1 MAKSLSRFFV
11 RKQDE
16 KNEIATLF
24 FRVQNKKHKVDI
36 LFSSQ
41 IRVNVVEW
49 KEALSCPEKWM
60 RHQRANFNLHDALNR
75 IELVVKSEV
84 EGMSFD
90 KSHVESEILA
100 IANPKKAEAIAKAK
114 REEEERLREE
124 ERIKEEQA
132 RLTKEGIDA
141 ERAKI
146 WNFLNRFCEEIKTG
160 ARLNGHSR
168 YAPGTVKAWFSF
180 RKLYDQFDKKHRYTW
195 NMVDRALVTK
205 FLAFMEKN
213 DYMVSAQ
220 NKYLVDLRAIVNY
233 AYLDGIHDNDRAMQY
248 FAKKKIEEGDKA
260 IEINLTE
267 AELQALYEMP
277 LTGKQDEVRDIFLV
291 GCYTCQRV
299 SDYNDIDKDCFTTT
313 AKGTPVIRLVQKKT
327 RNEVKIP
334 IMNPNLRAICEKYA
348 YNFPSVVDVI
358 LNRYIKDILKRLS
371 ETVPSLG
378 KMVTTKLTMKQK
390 KLEEDGK
397 LVVERN
403 DKGEVIMP
411 RYNCVTTH
419 TARRSGIT
427 NMYLTHKYT
436 IVQMMHVSG
445 HKTQKTFMDYIKL
458 SSDEIADEIDAIANG
473 TKPEVF

>member
-1 MAKSLSRFFV
+1 
-11 RKQDE
+11 
-16 KNEIATLF
+16 
-24 FRVQNKKHKVDI
+24 
-36 LFSSQ
+36 
-41 IRVNVVEW
+41 
-49 KEALSCPEKWM
+49 M
-60 RHQRANFNLHDALNR
+60 RHQRANFNLHDSLNR

-84 EGMSFD
+84 GGMSFD
-90 KSHVESEILA
+90 KSHVELEILA
-100 IANPKKAEAIAKAK
+100 IANPKKAEAMMKAR
-114 REEEERLREE
+114 REEEERRQEE
-124 ERIKEEQA
+124 ERIKEEQV
-132 RLTKEGIDA
+132 RLIKEGIDA

-146 WNFLNRFCEEIKTG
+146 WNFLNRFCEEIKSG
-160 ARLNGHSR
+160 NRLNGHNR

-180 RKLYDQFDKKHRYTW
+180 RKLYDQFDRKHRFTCYQI
-195 NMVDRALVTK
+195 DRAFVTK
-205 FLAFMEKN
+205 FFVFMEKN

-248 FAKKKIEEGDKA
+248 FSKKKIEDDDKA
-260 IEINLTE
+260 IEIYLTE
-267 AELQALYEMP
+267 TELQALYEMP
-277 LTGKQDEVRDIFLV
+277 LSGKQDEVRDIFLV

-313 AKGTPVIRLVQKKT
+313 AKGTPVIRLIQKKT

-334 IMNPNLRAICEKYA
+334 IMNPNLKAICEKYS
-348 YNFPSVVDVI
+348 YNLPSVVDVI
-358 LNRYIKDILKRLS
+358 LNRYIKDILKKLS
-371 ETVPSLG
+371 ETTPSLG
-378 KMVTTKLTMKQK
+378 KKVTTKLTMKQK
-390 KLEEDGK
+390 QLEENDK

-403 DKGEVIMP
+403 EKGEVIMP

-436 IVQMMHVSG
+436 IIQMMHVSG

-473 TKPEVF
+473 TKSEVF

>member
-1 MAKSLSRFFV
+1 MAKSLSRFFI

-24 FRVQNKKHKVDI
+24 FRVQNKKHKVDM

-41 IRVNVVEW
+41 IRVNVAEW
-49 KEALSCPEKWM
+49 KKALSCPESWM
-60 RHQRANFNLHDALNR
+60 RHQRANFNLHDSLNR

-90 KSHVESEILA
+90 KSHVEAEILA
-100 IANPKKAEAIAKAK
+100 IANPKKSEAIIKAK
-114 REEEERLREE
+114 REEEERQREE
-124 ERIKEEQA
+124 ERIKEEQV
-132 RLTKEGIDA
+132 RLIKEGIDA

-146 WNFLNRFCEEIKTG
+146 WNFLNRFCEEIKSG

-168 YAPGTVKAWFSF
+168 YAQGTVKAWFSF
-180 RKLYDQFDKKHRYTW
+180 RKLYDLFDRKHRYTW
-195 NMVDRALVTK
+195 NDVDRAFVTK

-248 FAKKKIEEGDKA
+248 FAKKKIEESDKA
-260 IEINLTE
+260 IEIYLTE
-267 AELQALYEMP
+267 AELQALYDMP

-334 IMNPNLRAICEKYA
+334 IMNPNLKAICEKYS
-348 YNFPSVVDVI
+348 YNLPSVVDVI
-358 LNRYIKDILKRLS
+358 LNRYIKEILKKLS
-371 ETVPSLG
+371 DTVPSLG

-397 LVVERN
+397 HVVERK
-403 DKGEVIMP
+403 DKGEVILP
-411 RYNCVTTH
+411 R
-419 TARRSGIT
+419 
-427 NMYLTHKYT
+427 
-436 IVQMMHVSG
+436 
-445 HKTQKTFMDYIKL
+445 
-458 SSDEIADEIDAIANG
+458 
-473 TKPEVF
+473 